1 MKELKYL
8 RTNSTAKIGVDYL
21 SSIVNE
27 HNCIVQEIDTKND
40 LGIDALI
47 EIIKD
52 EKPTSKFFAVQVK
65 SGKSYYSKNKNL
77 CKIPVKNHFDYWTK
91 HPLPVYGIVYIPEF
105 GDAYWVDIK
114 RYLKQNPEDKT
125 ISFERTLA
133 NQINKDTFFSLF
145 ISQILNEVPD
155 VSFEFA
161 KSLFKSDK
169 KDEFYLGLYTLFKK
183 YADRNEV
190 WDLFIDFFKTKN
202 IDSIPP
208 ILVYYLSHCPW
219 HPDLSYSNDSYTN
232 KSQQYGTLELAKF
245 EKDDVIKL
253 LGFVD
258 HEDMLGRG
266 TLGQSV
272 ESIISVIKN
281 YDGILKEIIS
291 DENLDFEI
299 REIGAVIYAYKKGAE
314 SIPLLKRIADND
326 ESWYISELIKH
337 LNEYGEF
344 NPYG

>member
-1 MKELKYL
+1 
-8 RTNSTAKIGVDYL
+8 
-21 SSIVNE
+21 
-27 HNCIVQEIDTKND
+27 
-40 LGIDALI
+40 
-47 EIIKD
+47 
-52 EKPTSKFFAVQVK
+52 
-65 SGKSYYSKNKNL
+65 
-77 CKIPVKNHFDYWTK
+77 
-91 HPLPVYGIVYIPEF
+91 
-105 GDAYWVDIK
+105 
-114 RYLKQNPEDKT
+114 
-125 ISFERTLA
+125 
-133 NQINKDTFFSLF
+133 LF
-145 ISQILNEVPD
+145 ISEILNEVPD
-155 VSFEFA
+155 VTFEFA
-161 KSLFKSDK
+161 KSLFKSNK
-169 KDEFYLGLYTLFKK
+169 TDEFYLGLYSLFKK

-202 IDSIPP
+202 IGSIPP

-232 KSQQYGTLELAKF
+232 ESQQYGTLELAKF

-258 HEDMLGRG
+258 QEDMLGRG

-314 SIPLLKRIADND
+314 SIPVLQRITDND
-326 ESWYISELIKH
+326 ESWYVSELIKH
-337 LNEYGEF
+337 INEYGEF

>member
-8 RTNSTAKIGVDYL
+8 KTNSTAKMGVDYL
-21 SSIVNE
+21 NSIVNE
-27 HNCIVQEIDTKND
+27 HNCIFQEIDTKND

-91 HPLPVYGIVYIPEF
+91 HPLPVYGVVYIPEF

-114 RYLKQNPEDKT
+114 KYLKHYPEDKT

-133 NQINKDTFFSLF
+133 NQINKDTFFTLF

-183 YADRNEV
+183 YADKNEV
-190 WDLFIDFFKTKN
+190 WDLFIEFFKTKN
-202 IDSIPP
+202 IDLIPP

-219 HPDLSYSNDSYTN
+219 HPDLSYFNDSYT
-232 KSQQYGTLELAKF
+232 KESQKYGTSELEKF
-245 EKDDVIKL
+245 TKDDVIKL
-253 LGFVD
+253 LGFID
-258 HEDMLGRG
+258 QEDMLGRG

-272 ESIISVIKN
+272 ESIISIVKN
-281 YDGILKEIIS
+281 YAGILKEIIL
-291 DENLDFEI
+291 DNTLDFSI
-299 REIGAVIYAYKKGAE
+299 REKGAVILAYKKGKE
-314 SIPLLKRIADND
+314 SIPVLEKISES
-326 ESWYISELIKH
+326 ESWYVSELITH